1 MSQMDIAKHLV
12 LKVMN
17 KEFIKCDIKNFIK
30 NSIYRLRCTYHRA
43 KRRNVY
49 YCVFET
55 HKKHAGL
62 ADRLKTVILQ
72 YDLAKASGYEFKLFW
87 KTPFCLSEYLKPKTD
102 WECSLDDLEYSLL
115 DTKIISEVSWR
126 QRKLLKPGKQY
137 HCYRYSG
144 GGQSP
149 KILPFT
155 GLKWVD
161 LFNELFEPSDRLRK
175 AYKTLGIP
183 EHSYVAVHIRFVNAL
198 EKFENTYFDNHIDS
212 EEKRKEL
219 IERCKKGIMDIVDE
233 NQDKDVYVFSDSKV
247 FLDSIE
253 GLPVKV
259 LDHDEVCHVS
269 ENSNSDTQLKSFLDM
284 YVISKASAVYRFQ
297 APELLSLSGF
307 SKVASNIGDIPFFNK
322 NV

>member
-1 MSQMDIAKHLV
+1 MIWIFFKA
-12 LKVMN
+12 
-17 KEFIKCDIKNFIK
+17 DIKNYIK
-30 NSIYRLRCTYHRA
+30 NCIYKLKYKPCRA
-43 KRRNVY
+43 KHRNVY

-137 HCYRYSG
+137 HCYRYS

-322 NV
+322 KV